1 MLNTKSKVTM
11 TSFDIAAIL
20 TELQDVLAG
29 SRINN
34 IYQVSPVTFLF
45 TFSSDTQ
52 LLFELGRRIHLT
64 RYTVKRPPQP
74 SQFCKIL
81 RKYLRRGIIQELK
94 MPRFER
100 IVILI
105 IKARKTTYHLYIELF
120 SKGNAILVDEHNA
133 IMHASSYRTMRDR
146 EIVRHQP
153 FSLPPARGLD
163 PTQVTAAMMNSLIDQ
178 KGTLIQALT
187 RTISLGGL
195 YAEELLLRANLD
207 KNMATDNITSH
218 ELNTLHNALTQL
230 TTELQEHPQPHIIQ
244 ATSGR
249 PIDVLPIPLQIY
261 TQYSM
266 IRFKTYNEAAD
277 TYFTEFTYQKDAS
290 YFIEHD
296 EKKRQIEEQHRILR
310 QQEESLT
317 EFKKTA
323 EKNTQIGDLI
333 YTYIQSLEQLRST
346 ALAIL
351 RNKHE
356 TNKIDTIQSAAALLP
371 PSLTLDKIDLAVPC
385 ITITVNEYEIQLH
398 LKKTIYE
405 NASRYYDEA
414 KRIREKIAGVTTSIE
429 ETQRTIKRLHS
440 EGPNSVS
447 STSLAPPK
455 IQRKRRWYEK
465 FHWTHSQDGFL
476 LLGGRDAT
484 TNELLIKRHTSSND
498 LIFHAD
504 IVGAPFVILK
514 TNGKTPSNSA
524 LEEAAQLAV
533 VYSKGWQSGYTSLNA
548 YWVKPTQVSKQAP
561 SGEYLTRGA
570 FVIRGNKTY
579 LRNIPMRIAIGA
591 QCFEQHWQ
599 IIGGPPSAIAAHT
612 PYFVE
617 IIPGKQKSGNIAK
630 LIRHKLSTLVPPEIQ
645 LIIRRIPIDRIQ
657 HFLPAG
663 NSDLTEI
670 TIKAT

>member
-1 MLNTKSKVTM
+1 MLNTKSKVAM

-20 TELQDVLAG
+20 TELQKVLVG

-45 TFSSDTQ
+45 TFSSDIQ

-64 RYTVKRPPQP
+64 RYTIKRPPQP

-81 RKYLRRGIIQELK
+81 RKYLRRGIIQELN

-105 IKARKTTYHLYIELF
+105 IKARKTTYRLYIELF
-120 SKGNAILVDEHNA
+120 GKGNAILVDNHDT
-133 IMHASSYRTMRDR
+133 IMYASSYRTMRDR
-146 EIVRHQP
+146 EITRNQH

-163 PTQVTAAMMNSLIDQ
+163 PTHVTTEMMSLLRDQ

-195 YAEELLLRANLD
+195 YAEELLLRAHLD
-207 KNMATDNITSH
+207 KNLTSDNITLQ

-230 TTELQEHPQPHIIQ
+230 TTELKEHPQPHIIE

-249 PIDVLPIPLQIY
+249 AIDVLPIQLHIY
-261 TQYSM
+261 TSYN
-266 IRFKTYNEAAD
+266 ITRFPTYNEAAD
-277 TYFTEFTYQKDAS
+277 TYFTELTYQKDATDLL
-290 YFIEHD
+290 ERD
-296 EKKRQIEEQHRILR
+296 ETKQQIEEQQRILC

-317 EFKKTA
+317 KFKHSA
-323 EKNTQIGDLI
+323 EKNSHIGDLI
-333 YTYIQSLEQLRST
+333 YTYIQDLEQLRSA

-351 RNKHE
+351 NNKRE
-356 TNKIDTIQSAAALLP
+356 TNKIDAIKSTAALLP
-371 PSLTLDKIDLAVPC
+371 PSLTLNKIDLAVPC
-385 ITITVNEYEIQLH
+385 ITITVNECEIQLH
-398 LKKTIYE
+398 LKRTIYD
-405 NASRYYDEA
+405 NASHYYDEA
-414 KRIREKIAGVTTSIE
+414 KRLREKIAGVITSIE
-429 ETQRTIKRLHS
+429 VTQHTIKRLHS
-440 EGPNSVS
+440 EGADSGS
-447 STSLAPPK
+447 SPSLAPPK
-455 IQRKRRWYEK
+455 IQPKRRWYEK
-465 FHWTHSQDGFL
+465 FHWVYSRDGFL

-498 LIFHAD
+498 LILHAD

-514 TNGKTPSNSA
+514 TNGKPPSNSA

-548 YWVKPTQVSKQAP
+548 YWVKPNQVSKEAP

-570 FVIRGNKTY
+570 FVIKGNKTY
-579 LRNIPMRIAIGA
+579 LRNIPMRIAIGVR
-591 QCFEQHWQ
+591 CIEQYWQ
-599 IIGGPPSAIAAHT
+599 IIGGPPTAIAAQT

-617 IIPGKQKSGNIAK
+617 IIPGKQKSGHIAK
-630 LIRHKLSTLVPPEIQ
+630 NIRHKLSTLVPTDFKS
-645 LIIRRIPIDRIQ
+645 IIRRISIDKIQ

-663 NSDLTEI
+663 GSDLTEI

>member
-1 MLNTKSKVTM
+1 MLNTKSKVAM
-11 TSFDIAAIL
+11 TSFDISTIL
-20 TELQDVLAG
+20 TELHVLAG

-45 TFSSDTQ
+45 TFSSDIK

-64 RYTVKRPPQP
+64 RYKVPRPPQP

-105 IKARKTTYHLYIELF
+105 IKARKTTYRLYIELF
-120 SKGNAILVDEHNA
+120 SKGNAILVDDNNT
-133 IMHASSYRTMRDR
+133 IMYASSYRTMRDR
-146 EIVRHQP
+146 EITRRQP
-153 FSLPPARGLD
+153 FNLPPARGLD
-163 PTQVTAAMMNSLIDQ
+163 PTQVTAEMMSVILDQ
-178 KGTLIQALT
+178 KGTLIRALT
-187 RTISLGGL
+187 QTISLGGL

-207 KNMATDNITSH
+207 KNMTTDTITSQ
-218 ELNTLHNALTQL
+218 ELNRLHNALTQL
-230 TTELQEHPQPHIIQ
+230 ITELHEHPQPHVVK
-244 ATSGR
+244 ATSEHA
-249 PIDVLPIPLQIY
+249 IDVLPIMLQIY
-261 TQYSM
+261 APYNTTF
-266 IRFKTYNEAAD
+266 FKSFNEAAD
-277 TYFTEFTYQKDAS
+277 TYFTELTYQKDTANLL
-290 YFIEHD
+290 EHD
-296 EKKRQIEEQHRILR
+296 ETHQQIEEKHRILS

-317 EFKKTA
+317 KFKQTA
-323 EKNTQIGDLI
+323 EKSTQIGDLI
-333 YTYIQSLEQLRST
+333 YTYIQNLEQLRST

-351 RNKHE
+351 SNKRE
-356 TNKIDTIQSAAALLP
+356 TNKIDAIKSTAAILP
-371 PSLTLDKIDLAVPC
+371 SSLTLDKIDLAVPC
-385 ITITVNEYEIQLH
+385 ITITFNELKIQLH
-398 LKKTIYE
+398 LKKTIYD

-429 ETQRTIKRLHS
+429 ETKRTIKRLHS
-440 EGPNSVS
+440 EGPDSVS
-447 STSLAPPK
+447 SHSLTPPK

-465 FHWTHSQDGFL
+465 FHWAHSRDGFL

-514 TNGKTPSNSA
+514 TNGKTPSNST

-548 YWVKPTQVSKQAP
+548 YWVKPNQVSKEAP

-579 LRNIPMRIAIGA
+579 FRNIPMRIAIGA
-591 QCFEQHWQ
+591 YCFDQYWQ
-599 IIGGPPSAIAAHT
+599 IIGGPPTAIAAQT

-617 IIPGKQKSGNIAK
+617 IIPGKQKSGHIAK
-630 LIRHKLSTLVPPEIQ
+630 HIRHKLSTLVPTEIQ
-645 LIIRRIPIDRIQ
+645 PIIRRIPTDRIQ

-663 NSDLTEI
+663 GSDLTEI
-670 TIKAT
+670 TLKAT

>member
-1 MLNTKSKVTM
+1 MLNTKSKVAM

-20 TELQDVLAG
+20 TELQEVLAG

-45 TFSSDTQ
+45 TFSSDIK

-64 RYTVKRPPQP
+64 RYTVNRPPQP

-81 RKYLRRGIIQELK
+81 RKHLRRGIIQELK

-105 IKARKTTYHLYIELF
+105 IEARKTTYRLYIELF
-120 SKGNAILVDEHNA
+120 SKGNAILVDEHNT
-133 IMHASSYRTMRDR
+133 IMYASSYRTMRDR
-146 EIVRHQP
+146 KIIRHQP

-163 PTQVTAAMMNSLIDQ
+163 PTQVTAEMMNVLLDQ

-187 RTISLGGL
+187 RTMSLGGL

-207 KNMATDNITSH
+207 KNMTTDNLTSQ
-218 ELNTLHNALTQL
+218 ELNILFNALTQL
-230 TTELQEHPQPHIIQ
+230 TTELHEHPQPHIIE

-249 PIDVLPIPLQIY
+249 PIDVLPIILQIY
-261 TQYSM
+261 TPYN
-266 IRFKTYNEAAD
+266 ITHFKTYNEAAD
-277 TYFTEFTYQKDAS
+277 TYFTELTYQKDAS
-290 YFIEHD
+290 DFLKQD
-296 EKKRQIEEQHRILR
+296 EKKLQIEEQHRILS

-317 EFKKTA
+317 QFKQTV
-323 EKNTQIGDLI
+323 EKNTQIGNLI
-333 YTYIQSLEQLRST
+333 YTYIQNLEQLRAT

-351 RNKHE
+351 SNKRE
-356 TNKIDTIQSAAALLP
+356 INKIDAIKSTAALLP
-371 PSLTLDKIDLAVPC
+371 PSFTLSKIDLAVPC
-385 ITITVNEYEIQLH
+385 ITITVNEFEIQLH
-398 LKKTIYE
+398 LKRTIYE
-405 NASRYYDEA
+405 NAARYYDEA

-429 ETQRTIKRLHS
+429 ETQRTIARLHS
-440 EGPNSVS
+440 EGPDSVS
-447 STSLAPPK
+447 SSLAPPK

-465 FHWTHSQDGFL
+465 FHWAYSRDGFL

-514 TNGKTPSNSA
+514 TNGKKPSNSA
-524 LEEAAQLAV
+524 FEEAAQLAV
-533 VYSKGWQSGYTSLNA
+533 VYSKGWQSGYMSLNA

-561 SGEYLTRGA
+561 SGEFLTRGA
-570 FVIRGNKTY
+570 FMIRGNKTY

-630 LIRHKLSTLVPPEIQ
+630 LIRHKLSTLVPPDMQ
-645 LIIRRIPIDRIQ
+645 PIIRRIPIDRIQ